1 MIRTICSFTAGF
13 TVAAWIGLEASP
25 KFVDQK
31 GAKRESL
38 ALETLAYASSAVAA
52 ASATYMLI
60 SKR

>member
-1 MIRTICSFTAGF
+1 MIRTICAFTAGF

-25 KFVDQK
+25 RLIDQK
-31 GAKRESL
+31 GVIRESL
-38 ALETLAYASSAVAA
+38 VLEALAYTSSAVTA